1 MLPCHHSLGDFS
13 CPKSVRELES
23 EYQYMVGF
31 MYKHIF
37 QFKRMKAPPPPCQ
50 SKNSM
55 AIDPLP
61 PAG

>member
-13 CPKSVRELES
+13 CPKSGRELES

-37 QFKRMKAPPPPCQ
+37 QFKDIKATPPCQ